1 VVFRCK
7 NSLAEEVG
15 ALAKVKIT
23 LVKSPIGRPADQRAT
38 VRALGLHRLHQSVV
52 KEASPA
58 VQGMIRK
65 VQHLLL
71 VEEEE

>member
-1 VVFRCK
+1 M
-7 NSLAEEVG
+7 
-15 ALAKVKIT
+15 AKVKIT
-23 LVKSPIGRPADQRAT
+23 LVKSLVSRPADQRAT

-52 KEASPA
+52 KEVSPA

-71 VEEEE
+71 VENDE